1 VSYILDALKKSEKER
16 SLGSVPTLGA
26 AEHFQERS
34 VPLRWFLLT
43 VICLMVAILS
53 GGAWVLWSS
62 RPGPQPVAGFDA
74 ASVLPA
80 TAPSAEEAQTRR
92 TSAGEATVIPADPVP
107 IAKVDD
113 SIRARI
119 PEVEINV
126 LSYSEDVSKRFVMI
140 GQNIFK
146 EGEEVVEG
154 LVILEIRNTEV
165 IFGFDG
171 IKFIMEP

>member
-26 AEHFQERS
+26 VEHIQERG
-34 VPLRWFLLT
+34 VPLRWFLVT

-53 GGAWVLWSS
+53 GGAWMLWSS
-62 RPGPQPVAGFDA
+62 KPGPGPVAGSDA
-74 ASVLPA
+74 ASISPA
-80 TAPSAEEAQTRR
+80 TVPSTEETQALSTP
-92 TSAGEATVIPADPVP
+92 AGEATVVPADPVP

-113 SIRARI
+113 SVRARI

-154 LVILEIRNTEV
+154 LVISEIRNTDV

-171 IKFIMEP
+171 IRFIMQP

>member
-1 VSYILDALKKSEKER
+1 MSYILDALKKSEKER

-26 AEHFQERS
+26 AEQFEERS

-53 GGAWVLWSS
+53 GGAWMLWSS
-62 RPGPQPVAGFDA
+62 RPGPVAGSDA

-80 TAPSAEEAQTRR
+80 TVPSAEETQTR
-92 TSAGEATVIPADPVP
+92 SSPADEATVVPADPVP

-154 LVILEIRNTEV
+154 LVISEIRDTDV

>member
-1 VSYILDALKKSEKER
+1 MSYILDALKKSEKER

-53 GGAWVLWSS
+53 GGAWMLWSS
-62 RPGPQPVAGFDA
+62 RPGPGPVDGSDA
-74 ASVLPA
+74 ATV
-80 TAPSAEEAQTRR
+80 PSAEETQTRS
-92 TSAGEATVIPADPVP
+92 TSAGEATVVPADPVP

-154 LVILEIRNTEV
+154 LVISEIRNTDV

>member
-1 VSYILDALKKSEKER
+1 MSYILDALKKSEKER
-16 SLGSVPTLGA
+16 ALGSVPTLGA

-34 VPLRWFLLT
+34 VPMRWFLLT
-43 VICLMVAILS
+43 VICLIVAILS
-53 GGAWVLWSS
+53 GGAWMLWSS
-62 RPGPQPVAGFDA
+62 RPGPGSVAGSDA
-74 ASVLPA
+74 ASILPA
-80 TAPSAEEAQTRR
+80 TVPSTEETQAPSTP
-92 TSAGEATVIPADPVP
+92 AGEATVVQADPVP

-154 LVILEIRNTEV
+154 LVISEIRNTDV

-171 IKFIMEP
+171 IRFMMEP